1 MTREMTSPTKSGTV
15 KLRLYRVF
23 VILVF
28 LAVLCGALSIPFVY
42 ESQTLWYKIGL
53 DKTMLLGG
61 QLLGLLA
68 AVLLFVQIL
77 LGARGNFLKQLF
89 GIAAV
94 MRWHRTNGMIV
105 SLLAMSHGALILIP
119 EGVNNFPIGLK
130 YWAEMVGTLL
140 LWIILSM
147 VISSKF
153 RQKFRLDYKRW
164 KSIHKLLGYLAIIFL
179 AIHVLFVSESFE
191 QTVPKVSLITIFV
204 GVVVS
209 VILSKKSAGQSK
221 S

>member
-28 LAVLCGALSIPFVY
+28 LVVLCGALSIPFVY

>member
-1 MTREMTSPTKSGTV
+1 MTKEMASPTKSGTV
-15 KLRLYRVF
+15 KLRFYRVF

-28 LAVLCGALSIPFVY
+28 LVVLCGALSIPFVY
-42 ESQTLWYKIGL
+42 ETQTLWYKIGL

-61 QLLGLLA
+61 QVVGLLA

-77 LGARGNFLKQLF
+77 LAARGNFLKKLF
-89 GIAAV
+89 GIDAV
-94 MRWHRTNGMIV
+94 MRWHHTNGLIV
-105 SLLAMSHGALILIP
+105 SLLAISHGALILIP
-119 EGVNNFPIGLK
+119 EGVSNFPIGLK

-140 LWIILSM
+140 LAIILSM
-147 VISSKF
+147 VISSQL

-164 KSIHKLLGYLAIIFL
+164 KSIHKLLGYLALIFL

-191 QTVPKVSLITIFV
+191 QFVPKVALLTIFV

-209 VILSKKSAGQSK
+209 VILSKKSADQSK

>member
-1 MTREMTSPTKSGTV
+1 MTREMTSSTKSGTV

-28 LAVLCGALSIPFVY
+28 LVVFCGALSIPFVY

-89 GIAAV
+89 GIAAL
-94 MRWHRTNGMIV
+94 MRWHRSNGIII
-105 SLLAMSHGALILIP
+105 SFLAISHVALILIP
-119 EGVNNFPIGLK
+119 EGLTNFPIGLK
-130 YWAEMVGTLL
+130 YWPEMVGSLL
-140 LWIILSM
+140 LWVILSM
-147 VISSKF
+147 SISSQF
-153 RQKFRLDYKRW
+153 RQEFGLNYKRW
-164 KSIHKLLGYLAIIFL
+164 RYVHKLLGYLTPIL
-179 AIHVLFVSESFE
+179 LVTHMLFASESFE
-191 QTVPKVSLITIFV
+191 QTVPKVALITTFV
-204 GVVVS
+204 AVVVS
-209 VILSKKSAGQSK
+209 VILSKKSAGQRK
-221 S
+221 E

>member
-28 LAVLCGALSIPFVY
+28 LVVLCGALSIPFVY

-119 EGVNNFPIGLK
+119 EGVSNFPIGLK

-191 QTVPKVSLITIFV
+191 QTVPKVALITTFV
-204 GVVVS
+204 AVVVS
-209 VILSKKSAGQSK
+209 VILSKKSAGQK
-221 S
+221 KE

>member
-1 MTREMTSPTKSGTV
+1 MASPTKSGTV

-28 LAVLCGALSIPFVY
+28 LFVLCGALCIPFVY

-61 QLLGLLA
+61 QLVGLLA

-77 LGARGNFLKQLF
+77 LAARGNFLLKLF
-89 GIAAV
+89 GIATL
-94 MRWHRTNGMIV
+94 MRWHRTNGIII
-105 SLLAMSHGALILIP
+105 SLLAISHGALIIIP

-130 YWAEMVGTLL
+130 YWPEMVGTLL

-147 VISSKF
+147 VISSQF
-153 RQKFRLDYKRW
+153 RQKFGLDYKRW
-164 KSIHKLLGYLAIIFL
+164 KSVHKLLGYLTIIFT
-179 AIHVLFVSESFE
+179 ATHVLFVSDSFE
-191 QTVPKVSLITIFV
+191 QTVPRIALITTFV
-204 GVVVS
+204 AVVVS
-209 VILSKKSAGQSK
+209 VIVSKKSAGQQK
-221 S
+221 T

>member
-53 DKTMLLGG
+53 DKKMLLGG
-61 QLLGLLA
+61 QLVGLLA

>member
-1 MTREMTSPTKSGTV
+1 MTREMNSPTKSGTV

-28 LAVLCGALSIPFVY
+28 LVVLCGALSIPFVY

-61 QLLGLLA
+61 QLAGLLA

-77 LGARGNFLKQLF
+77 LAARGNFLKKLF
-89 GIAAV
+89 GIDAV
-94 MRWHRTNGMIV
+94 MRWHRTNGIIV
-105 SLLAMSHGALILIP
+105 SLLAISHGALILIP
-119 EGVNNFPIGLK
+119 EGVSNFPIGLK
-130 YWAEMVGTLL
+130 YWPEMVGTLL
-140 LWIILSM
+140 LCIILSM
-147 VISSKF
+147 VISSQF
-153 RQKFRLDYKRW
+153 RQKFRLDYKSW

-191 QTVPKVSLITIFV
+191 QTVPRVALITTFV
-204 GVVVS
+204 GVAVS
-209 VILSKKSAGQSK
+209 AILSKKSAGQK
-221 S
+221 KE

>member
-1 MTREMTSPTKSGTV
+1 MTREMASPTKSGTV

-28 LAVLCGALSIPFVY
+28 LVVLCGALSIPFVY

-61 QLLGLLA
+61 QLAGLLA

-77 LGARGNFLKQLF
+77 LAARGNFLKKLF
-89 GIAAV
+89 GIDAV
-94 MRWHRTNGMIV
+94 MRWHRTNGIIV
-105 SLLAMSHGALILIP
+105 SLLAISHGALILIP
-119 EGVNNFPIGLK
+119 EGVSNFPIGLK
-130 YWAEMVGTLL
+130 YWPEMVGTLL
-140 LWIILSM
+140 LCIILSM
-147 VISSKF
+147 VISSQF
-153 RQKFRLDYKRW
+153 RQKFRLDYKSW

-191 QTVPKVSLITIFV
+191 QTVPRVALITTFV
-204 GVVVS
+204 GVAVS
-209 VILSKKSAGQSK
+209 AILSKKSAGQK
-221 S
+221 KE